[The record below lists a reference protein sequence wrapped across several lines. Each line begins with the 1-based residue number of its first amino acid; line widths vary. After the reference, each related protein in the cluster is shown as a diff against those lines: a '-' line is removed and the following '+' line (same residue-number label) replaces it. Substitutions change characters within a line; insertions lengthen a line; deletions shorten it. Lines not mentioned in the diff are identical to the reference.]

1 MLQASSATL
10 TLVLTAVAGGML
22 PVEAGAAMVIGA
34 NVGTTLTGI
43 LAAIGATSNAR
54 RLAAVHEAV

>member
-1 MLQASSATL
+1 M
-10 TLVLTAVAGGML
+10 M
-22 PVEAGAAMVIGA
+22 PVEVGAGVVIGA

-54 RLAAVHEAV
+54 RLAAARVLFNVVTAVVAVAVLSPCCS